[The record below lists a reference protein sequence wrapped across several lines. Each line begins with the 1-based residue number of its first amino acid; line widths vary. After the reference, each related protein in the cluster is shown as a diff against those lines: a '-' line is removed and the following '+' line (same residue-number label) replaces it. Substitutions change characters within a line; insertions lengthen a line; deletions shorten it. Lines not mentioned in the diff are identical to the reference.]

1 MKMKIISG
9 TFADGC
15 GVIVYN
21 KETNQMYH
29 KVVYKGYIEIDGKI
43 YRKEDMQ

>member
-1 MKMKIISG
+1 MKIISG
-9 TFADGC
+9 TFVDGN

-29 KVVYKGYIEIDGKI
+29 KVVYKGCIEINGKFYSKDDI
-43 YRKEDMQ
+43 E